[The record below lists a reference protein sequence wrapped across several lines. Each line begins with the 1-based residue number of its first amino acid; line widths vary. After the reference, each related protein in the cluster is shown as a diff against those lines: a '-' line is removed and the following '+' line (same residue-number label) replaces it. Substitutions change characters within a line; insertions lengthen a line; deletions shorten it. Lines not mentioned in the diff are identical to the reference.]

1 MAGSRMNHKAGG
13 YICIFIAAA
22 FWACIGPVAKVAFAE
37 GMNPLEV
44 GFWRIVT
51 GGVAFTT
58 HALLRKQYALSYR
71 DLPGIIVFAFFCIAV
86 FFSAYQ
92 ISVEQ
97 GGAALACVLLYTAPA
112 WVAVLSRLFLGEA
125 LTRVRIFSIVLSIL
139 GAAAVAL
146 GGGENQEIIASP
158 LAVGCGILAGF
169 TYSMSYI
176 LGKKFLQT
184 YSGTTVFMYAV
195 PFALIFLFPFVSFS
209 VPSVKALLAVVFLG
223 LVSTYGAYC
232 FYYLALANLDASR
245 VAIAATV
252 EPVLAAIM
260 AFIWWSER
268 FTFWGY
274 VGGILILTGV
284 LLTVTE
290 KSQSQ
295 Q

>member
-1 MAGSRMNHKAGG
+1 MKDKAGG
-13 YICIFIAAA
+13 YICILIASA

-51 GGVAFTT
+51 GGIAFTA
-58 HALLRKQYALSYR
+58 HALLRRQYRISPK

-92 ISVEQ
+92 ISVER

-125 LTRVRIFSIVLSIL
+125 LTRIRILSIVFSIL
-139 GAAAVAL
+139 GAAAVAF
-146 GGGENQEIIASP
+146 GVDGDQQIIVSP
-158 LAVGCGILAGF
+158 LAVGCGVLAGF

-176 LGKKFLQT
+176 LGKKFLQN
-184 YSGTTVFMYAV
+184 YSGATIFMYAV
-195 PFALIFLFPFVSFS
+195 PFALVFLFPFVSFS
-209 VPSVKALLAVVFLG
+209 VPSVKAIFAVVFLG

-245 VAIAATV
+245 VAVVATV

-274 VGGILILTGV
+274 AGGILILTGV

-290 KSQSQ
+290 TSRLQHE
-295 Q
+295 